1 MQLDMMSFLSDT
13 FPIESVIQ
21 LLIHGH
27 IFLSENTEQVFHYFI
42 EILTTVPQGLH
53 PI

>member
-1 MQLDMMSFLSDT
+1 MMSFLSDM

-21 LLIHGH
+21 LLIRWPCGH
-27 IFLSENTEQVFHYFI
+27 VFLSENTKQVINYFI